1 MKPIEERLWEF
12 IDGTCSA
19 GEKISIEKLLQADP
33 AVKLL
38 YEEFLSLSGNL
49 KAMELDE
56 PSMRF
61 TQNVMDRIAL
71 ELAPKPLITKIDKR
85 IINIIAGFFIV
96 TLSSLVIFTLTQLKW
111 TSGDQNFSFSMPQ
124 VNWSILSGSAVVQGS
139 LIAFVIIG
147 LFALDRLLQ
156 HRRRMRAPL

>member
-19 GEKISIEKLLQADP
+19 EEKMVIEKLLQDDP
-33 AVKLL
+33 SAKQL

-49 KAMELDE
+49 KSIELDE

-71 ELAPKPLITKIDKR
+71 EPSPKPLVTKIDKR
-85 IINIIAGFFIV
+85 IINIIAGFFV
-96 TLSSLVIFTLTQLKW
+96 ATLSALVIFTLTQLQW
-111 TSGDQNFSFSMPQ
+111 IAADQDFSFSIP
-124 VNWSILSGSAVVQGS
+124 
-139 LIAFVIIG
+139 
-147 LFALDRLLQ
+147 
-156 HRRRMRAPL
+156 